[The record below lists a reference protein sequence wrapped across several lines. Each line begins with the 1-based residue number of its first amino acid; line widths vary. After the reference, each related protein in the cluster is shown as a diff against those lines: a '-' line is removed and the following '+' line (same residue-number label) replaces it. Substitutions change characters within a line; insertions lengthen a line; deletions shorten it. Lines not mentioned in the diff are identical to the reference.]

1 VDLFAI
7 ELVAIVVK
15 IEFRDFKRTYY
26 LGRREW
32 PNWFI
37 VQNWL
42 PYLKPFTRQLRYFQK
57 IIVQGYLCNEIFT
70 TLFNKQ
76 VAEVCE

>member
-1 VDLFAI
+1 LKTIHKIACTVDLFAI

-32 PNWFI
+32 PN
-37 VQNWL
+37 
-42 PYLKPFTRQLRYFQK
+42 
-57 IIVQGYLCNEIFT
+57 
-70 TLFNKQ
+70 
-76 VAEVCE
+76 